1 MELALVLG
9 GFNVAVLWAATDEF
23 YQSLVPTRTASFMD
37 VGIDTAGGILA
48 LFVIGWCHRHRKK

>member
-9 GFNVAVLWAATDEF
+9 GFNVAVLWAAIDEF
-23 YQSLVPTRTASFMD
+23 HQSLVPTRTASFMD
-37 VGIDTAGGILA
+37 VVIDTVGGISA